1 MSIEVMTRVW
11 KGSKQKGSR
20 LLLLL
25 AIADH
30 ADEMGFAWPGISLL
44 AEKLRMSERQT
55 KRLLAETEATG
66 ELYIDRR
73 GYNNRY
79 IVTVGMSDER
89 ILAVLTDRH
98 RLAHRH
104 DEALEV
110 LTDIKARQQQ
120 KHGDNLS
127 LCYVKS
133 GDIQGKHSDKSG
145 QQGDMDVTLIINES
159 LIESSINQD
168 DEEVATERIFAA
180 VVALYEQEIGALTA
194 MVVDELH
201 ELIDVEQN
209 LDRWRTVFK
218 QSVGKVHRWA
228 WIRTVITNPLPKAP
242 PGKAGA
248 GRRSAMNGRPVTPPA
263 RRVERTQ
270 IQELIKSRNAG
281 AGGGS

>member
-98 RLAHRH
+98 RLAHH
-104 DEALEV
+104 HEEALKIS
-110 LTDIKARQQQ
+110 TDIKARQQQ
-120 KHGDNLS
+120 KHGDKLS
-127 LCYVKS
+127 PCYVKS
-133 GDIQGKHSDKSG
+133 GDIQGKHGDKSG

-159 LIESSINQD
+159 SIESSINQD
-168 DEEVATERIFAA
+168 DEEGVTERIFAA
-180 VVALYEQEIGALTA
+180 VVALYEQEIGSLTA

-228 WIRTVITNPLPKAP
+228 WVRKVITNPLPKAP
-242 PGKAGA
+242 PEKAGT
-248 GRRSAMNGRPVTPPA
+248 GKRSAMNGRPATPPA